1 MYATYQAA
9 ECKQVNSLH
18 FFSLLLLLLFFL
30 FRELVNGID
39 VNAMASSGMDGLFYA
54 LDRLTRQVS
63 GAV

>member
-1 MYATYQAA
+1 MRRIKPLNVSRSIA
-9 ECKQVNSLH
+9 SI
-18 FFSLLLLLLFFL
+18 FSLFFFFFFFFL

>member
-18 FFSLLLLLLFFL
+18 FFSLLLFFL